1 MSYNI
6 NRKKAPLNYYSTS
19 PKTYRKKQLRTKKG
33 ITNHMKLASMKK
45 EGKIL
50 FDIQI
55 ILKSYKLLKIPLVT
69 S

>member
-33 ITNHMKLASMKK
+33 IINHMKLASMKK

-50 FDIQI
+50 FDNQI
-55 ILKSYKLLKIPLVT
+55 IPESYKLFSLVT